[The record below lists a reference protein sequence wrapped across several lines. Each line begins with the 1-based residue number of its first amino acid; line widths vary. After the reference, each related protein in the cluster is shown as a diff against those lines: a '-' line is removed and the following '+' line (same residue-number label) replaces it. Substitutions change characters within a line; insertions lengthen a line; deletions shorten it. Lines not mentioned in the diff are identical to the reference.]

1 MTVPT
6 KKSIIDQRSAAKIYY
21 PMIGVKIR
29 RDDGDLYEAIQNVA
43 ARKGISAAEYL
54 RIAAKE
60 KLERDG
66 EL

>member
-6 KKSIIDQRSAAKIYY
+6 KKSIITQRSNAKIYY

-29 RDDGDLYEAIQNVA
+29 RDDGDLYDAIQNVA